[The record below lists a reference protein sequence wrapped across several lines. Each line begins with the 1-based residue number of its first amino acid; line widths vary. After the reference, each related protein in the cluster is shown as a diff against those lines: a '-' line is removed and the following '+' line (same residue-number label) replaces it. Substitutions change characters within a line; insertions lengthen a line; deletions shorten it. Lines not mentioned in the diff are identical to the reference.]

1 MEKHYTLLA
10 GFVSSLSCGSKGSSL
25 LVSKKKKKKKKTLYP
40 IIMSEF
46 RTADCSQSSKV
57 TWAIKTNKSRR
68 GRLQSKLSERGREC
82 IKA

>member
-1 MEKHYTLLA
+1 MYQGEFTRM
-10 GFVSSLSCGSKGSSL
+10 VL
-25 LVSKKKKKKKKTLYP
+25 LVAVKVPLCLFQKKKKKKKTLYP